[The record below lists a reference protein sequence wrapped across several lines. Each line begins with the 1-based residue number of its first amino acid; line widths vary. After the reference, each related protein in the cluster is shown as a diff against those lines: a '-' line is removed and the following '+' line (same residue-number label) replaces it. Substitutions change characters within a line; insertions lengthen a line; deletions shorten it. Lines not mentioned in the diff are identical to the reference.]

1 VTDLYKRAKELFLA
15 AAELPR
21 DEREAFVERECAGDA
36 ALRDRVNALLAADR
50 DDDSLLDQS
59 ATELLSYEDGLKGS
73 EKDGDAATTIGPY
86 RLVRKLGEGGMGEV
100 WLAEQSEPVRR
111 EVALKIIKQGM
122 DTKQTIARFE
132 VERQALALMDHPTI
146 AKVYDAGA
154 TPQGRPYFVMEYV
167 RGVSITE
174 YCDQHQLTNRER
186 LDLFM
191 KVCEGVQ
198 HAHYKAVIHRD
209 IKPSNV
215 LVTTAGGRPLPKLID
230 FGVAKATGQSLTD
243 HSLHTQLGVLMGT
256 PAYMSPEQAEATE
269 QGVDTRTDVYAL
281 GVMLYELLVGALP
294 FDAGEL
300 GQAGVEAM
308 VRKIRE
314 DEPPR
319 PSMRL
324 TTLGDR
330 SNESARRRN
339 TELPALRREISGDLD
354 WITLKAMAKERSRRY
369 GSPQELAADLRRFL
383 DDDPVLATPPSA
395 SYRLKKYVK
404 RHRVGV
410 TAAVASLLVL
420 IAFAVTMTVQAG
432 RIAAQRDRANDEA
445 AAKGH
450 VSEFLKNL
458 FVESDPAESRGS
470 SLTVR
475 QVLDEGAKKIEALP
489 DDAVRTELMRTIGDV
504 YRKLGHFPEAEGLLQ
519 GAVDERRRLLGDEHP
534 DTLTSFNDL
543 GFLFWQQARYD
554 EAETILSAALETA
567 RDVLGEDDP
576 VALQLA
582 NNLGITYKNQSRHD
596 EARVIYNDTMER
608 QRRTLGEEHPSFLG
622 TASNLAGVHIR
633 QGNYALAEQLLSD
646 VLEIESRTL
655 GDDHPGTLA
664 TRTNL
669 AIAYK
674 ELGRLD
680 ESAAMFEENLA
691 LQRRVLGDDHPG
703 TLRTVNI
710 LGLVYIDLGRH
721 EEAHT
726 MFIRNLEARRRVIGE
741 EHPETLL
748 SMGNLGLAL
757 KNLDRLDEAI
767 DIYLAALE
775 IQERTLGV
783 GDPNTAVNTY
793 NLAQLYRDT
802 DRFERSAEYFRRT
815 IEVDEKSLGPD
826 HPYVADDLEEYAKL
840 RRKMGMDAEADELEA
855 RVKAIRG
862 E

>member
-1 VTDLYKRAKELFLA
+1 
-15 AAELPR
+15 
-21 DEREAFVERECAGDA
+21 
-36 ALRDRVNALLAADR
+36 
-50 DDDSLLDQS
+50 
-59 ATELLSYEDGLKGS
+59 
-73 EKDGDAATTIGPY
+73 
-86 RLVRKLGEGGMGEV
+86 
-100 WLAEQSEPVRR
+100 
-111 EVALKIIKQGM
+111 
-122 DTKQTIARFE
+122 
-132 VERQALALMDHPTI
+132 
-146 AKVYDAGA
+146 
-154 TPQGRPYFVMEYV
+154 
-167 RGVSITE
+167 
-174 YCDQHQLTNRER
+174 
-186 LDLFM
+186 
-191 KVCEGVQ
+191 
-198 HAHYKAVIHRD
+198 
-209 IKPSNV
+209 
-215 LVTTAGGRPLPKLID
+215 
-230 FGVAKATGQSLTD
+230 
-243 HSLHTQLGVLMGT
+243 
-256 PAYMSPEQAEATE
+256 
-269 QGVDTRTDVYAL
+269 
-281 GVMLYELLVGALP
+281 
-294 FDAGEL
+294 
-300 GQAGVEAM
+300 
-308 VRKIRE
+308 
-314 DEPPR
+314 
-319 PSMRL
+319 MRL

-576 VALQLA
+576 V
-582 NNLGITYKNQSRHD
+582 
-596 EARVIYNDTMER
+596 ER